1 MRWWM
6 ARCYDRYQVYFAE
19 MLCIPEPQ
27 CRLQDR
33 SWHVALSLYQL
44 QQSRDIHGHIRGD
57 IRGRLFRQ
65 RVRRQPNDKRGPLV
79 IGFKQRRRRAIGRH
93 HLQVLGMPVERPS
106 VRSSSFRNSS
116 RHRLR

>member
-6 ARCYDRYQVYFAE
+6 ARCHGRYQVCFAE

-27 CRLQDR
+27 RRLQDR
-33 SWHVALSLYQL
+33 SWHVALYHL

-65 RVRRQPNDKRGPLV
+65 RVHRQPNDKRGPLV
-79 IGFKQRRRRAIGRH
+79 IHFKQRRRRAIAPG
-93 HLQVLGMPVERPS
+93 
-106 VRSSSFRNSS
+106 
-116 RHRLR
+116 